1 MPLLIMCGMWHVACR
16 AHQRVMRRSDR
27 VDSRGSETRE
37 PSRDAQVTESDEERA
52 TRVEIN
58 LERWRQGQD

>member
-37 PSRDAQVTESDEERA
+37 PSRDAQVTER
-52 TRVEIN
+52 
-58 LERWRQGQD
+58 